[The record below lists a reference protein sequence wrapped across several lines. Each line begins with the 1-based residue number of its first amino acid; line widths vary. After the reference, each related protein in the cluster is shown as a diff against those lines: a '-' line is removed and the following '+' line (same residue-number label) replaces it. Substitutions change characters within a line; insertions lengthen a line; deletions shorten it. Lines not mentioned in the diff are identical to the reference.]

1 MNYITSTSKN
11 EKELL
16 ERFLR
21 YVKTYSESNSNTAD
35 KGIIPSTPQQKDF
48 AQMLASEMITIG
60 LSNVQVTEFCYV
72 YGDICATEGYENK
85 PAFCLLAHLDTVDE
99 VTGKNVMPSVH
110 RNYDGSVINLAD
122 KGLLDPLRDSA
133 LAQAAAEQDTI
144 ITTDGTT
151 LLGADDKAGIAI
163 IMTAV
168 SFIISHKEIKHGK
181 IEVIFSPDEE
191 TGHGMDKV
199 PVNLISA
206 KRAYTVDGGHI
217 GQLETEC
224 FNAVGT
230 TVTFS
235 GKAAHTGDARAAGM
249 INAVSMVSSFTMN
262 LPGRQS
268 PETTDNREGF
278 YGPLEISG
286 NIEKAGVYLLLRDFT
301 LEGIESRK
309 KIVEQ
314 LAEAVAASFGGSVE
328 IVHKQQY
335 LNMKKGLDA
344 HPEIVQDLEKA
355 YRESGIEPVNTPIRG
370 GTDGSRLTEMGIP
383 SPNIFTGAHN
393 YHSRTEWASL
403 NQMDKAA
410 DVIINLAGIV
420 SGEYNA

>member
-1 MNYITSTSKN
+1 MNYIKSTSKE

-21 YVKTYSESNSNTAD
+21 YVKTYSESSSAEAD
-35 KGIIPSTPQQKDF
+35 KGVIPSTPQQKDF
-48 AQMLASEMITIG
+48 ARMLASEMIAIG
-60 LSNVQVTEFCYV
+60 LTSVQITDFCYV
-72 YGDICATEGYENK
+72 YGVL
-85 PAFCLLAHLDTVDE
+85 PASAGCGKIPSFCMLSHLDTVDE
-99 VTGKNVMPSVH
+99 VTGRNVNPSVH
-110 RNYDGSVINLAD
+110 ADYDGAVISLA
-122 KGLLDPLRDSA
+122 GGGILDPSRDSA
-133 LAQAAAEQDTI
+133 LAQAAAERDTI

-151 LLGADDKAGIAI
+151 LLGADDKAGIAA

-168 SFIISHKEIKHGK
+168 SFIASHKEIRHGK
-181 IEVIFSPDEE
+181 IEVVFSPDEE

-199 PVNLISA
+199 PLNLISS

-230 TVTFS
+230 TVTFT

-249 INAVSMVSSFTMN
+249 VNAVSMVSSFTAN

-268 PETTDNREGF
+268 PETTDKRDGF
-278 YGPLEISG
+278 YAPLELSG
-286 NIEKAGVYLLLRDFT
+286 GIEKAEVYLLLRDFT
-301 LEGIESRK
+301 RDGIEKRK
-309 KIVEQ
+309 KIVGQ

-335 LNMKKGLDA
+335 LNMKDGLDA
-344 HPEIVQDLEKA
+344 HPEVVQDLEKA
-355 YRESGIEPVNTPIRG
+355 YRNSGVEPVNTPIRG

-383 SPNIFTGAHN
+383 TPNIFTGAHN
-393 YHSRTEWASL
+393 FHSRTEWASL
-403 NQMDKAA
+403 SQMSKAA
-410 DVIINLAGIV
+410 DIVINLARVI
-420 SGEYNA
+420 SGEHDA

>member
-1 MNYITSTSKN
+1 MNYIKSTSKE

-21 YVKTYSESNSNTAD
+21 YVKTYSESSSAEAD
-35 KGIIPSTPQQKDF
+35 KGVIPSTPQQKDF
-48 AQMLASEMITIG
+48 ARMLASEMIAIG
-60 LSNVQVTEFCYV
+60 LTSVQITDFCYV
-72 YGDICATEGYENK
+72 YGVL
-85 PAFCLLAHLDTVDE
+85 PASAGCGKIPSFCMLSHLDTVDE
-99 VTGKNVMPSVH
+99 VTGRNVNPSVH
-110 RNYDGSVINLAD
+110 ADYDGAVISLA
-122 KGLLDPLRDSA
+122 GGGILDPSRDSA
-133 LAQAAAEQDTI
+133 LAQAAAERDTI

-151 LLGADDKAGIAI
+151 LLGADDKAGIAA

-168 SFIISHKEIKHGK
+168 SFIASHKEIRHGK
-181 IEVIFSPDEE
+181 IEVVFSPDEE

-199 PVNLISA
+199 PLNLISS

-230 TVTFS
+230 TVTFT

-249 INAVSMVSSFTMN
+249 VNAVSMVSSFTAN

-268 PETTDNREGF
+268 PETTDKRDGF
-278 YGPLEISG
+278 YAPLELSG
-286 NIEKAGVYLLLRDFT
+286 GIEKAEVYLLLRDFT
-301 LEGIESRK
+301 RDGIEKRK
-309 KIVEQ
+309 KIVGQ

-335 LNMKKGLDA
+335 LNMKDGLDA
-344 HPEIVQDLEKA
+344 HPEVVQDLEKA
-355 YRESGIEPVNTPIRG
+355 YRNSGVEPVNTPIRG

-383 SPNIFTGAHN
+383 TPNIFTGAHN
-393 YHSRTEWASL
+393 FHSRTEWASL
-403 NQMDKAA
+403 SQMGKAA
-410 DVIINLAGIV
+410 DIVINLARVI
-420 SGEYNA
+420 SGEHDA